1 MSKAELNRTSVE
13 YYLAGST
20 HQDTWYTVDGGRRW
34 FVVDDV
40 DVFIDDISYLK
51 RKSRFGAAVHVYT
64 AEEYKGFRLFQNSDG
79 SAGFAIK
86 PDGDLVSV
94 YSNGGGVLPDL
105 VAVAVALGATKL
117 DCFDGRLVELY
128 SALGFR
134 EVGRVQWDDQYQPEG
149 WDKAL
154 LGTPDV
160 VYMEYAPE

>member
-1 MSKAELNRTSVE
+1 MSKELRSSIIRYNNIPGRTE
-13 YYLAGST
+13 ETFYF
-20 HQDTWYTVDGGRRW
+20 VDGGRHWYRA
-34 FVVDDV
+34 DV
-40 DVFIDDISYLK
+40 DAFIDNINRVK
-51 RKSRFGAAVHVYT
+51 RDSRFGAAVHVYT
-64 AEEYKGFRLFQNSDG
+64 AEEYQGFRLFQNADG

-94 YSNGGGVLPDL
+94 YSAGGGVLPDL
-105 VAVAVALGATKL
+105 VAVATRLGATKL

-134 EVGRVQWDDQYQPEG
+134 EVDRVQWDDQYQPED
-149 WDKAL
+149 WDKVL